1 MAIRILILDDHP
13 MVREALSAHLE
24 RYPEFGVLGDIGS
37 SKELLRLLPSLMP
50 DLLMLDYALGEDS
63 ADGIALIRTL
73 RARYPE
79 MKILMVSGHSSPATI
94 TAMLR
99 AGAHGFLA
107 KNQDLKDLPEAI
119 RKVIRGGVYVPVN
132 TREML
137 HYTKA
142 PEDEGLG
149 TEGKELFDHPAL
161 SPKEREVLRC
171 CIEGMTV
178 TQVARKFSRSIKTI
192 SGQKQSAYRKLGIAS
207 DRELFKVAQLLRLS

>member
-13 MVREALSAHLE
+13 MVRDALSTHLE

-50 DLLMLDYALGEDS
+50 DLLMMDYSLGEDS
-63 ADGIALIRTL
+63 ADGIALIRML

-132 TREML
+132 AREMQ
-137 HYTKA
+137 YAATA
-142 PEDEGLG
+142 RNTEGSPS
-149 TEGKELFDHPAL
+149 EGKELFDHPAL

-192 SGQKQSAYRKLGIAS
+192 SGQKQSAYRKLGISS
-207 DRELFKVAQLLRLS
+207 DRELFKVAHLLRLS